1 MGVAFKMKFNIANP
15 ATGCQKV
22 LEVEDERK
30 LREFYDKRMNQEV
43 IGDVLGDEFKGYIF
57 KISGGND
64 KQGFPMKQGVMTA
77 KRVRLLLKKGST
89 CYRQRR
95 KGERKRKSVRGCI
108 VSSDIQVLNLVIVR
122 KGEGELPGLTET
134 AVPRRLGP
142 KRATRIRKLFALD
155 KADKME
161 KQYRLKREVSRGEG
175 KKPTIKMPKIQR
187 LVTPQRLQRKRAES
201 QFKRDNAIASREEAK
216 KYHDLV
222 VMRKKEA
229 KKARDEQ
236 ASKRRSQNSAT
247 KSGASATAG
256 KTTSKK

>member
-1 MGVAFKMKFNIANP
+1 MKFNIANP

-43 IGDVLGDEFKGYIF
+43 QGDVLGDEFKGYVF

-64 KQGFPMKQGVMTA
+64 KQGFPMKQGVMTS
-77 KRVRLLLKKGST
+77 KRVRLLLKKGSS
-89 CYRQRR
+89 CYRPRR

-108 VSSDIQVLNLVIVR
+108 VSSDIQVLNLLIVQ
-122 KGEGELPGLTET
+122 KGEGELPGLTDT
-134 AVPRRLGP
+134 SVPRRLGP
-142 KRATRIRKLFALD
+142 KRATRIRKLFALEKGD
-155 KADKME
+155 KLE

-175 KKPTIKMPKIQR
+175 KKPTIKAPKVQR
-187 LVTPQRLQRKRAES
+187 LVTPQRLQRRRAE
-201 QFKRDNAIASREEAK
+201 KALKKASREKSKEDAK

-222 VMRKKEA
+222 IKRKKEA
-229 KKARDEQ
+229 KEKRAEQ

-247 KSGASATAG
+247 KSGAS
-256 KTTSKK
+256 K

>member
-1 MGVAFKMKFNIANP
+1 
-15 ATGCQKV
+15 
-22 LEVEDERK
+22 
-30 LREFYDKRMNQEV
+30 MNQEV

-64 KQGFPMKQGVMTA
+64 KQGFPMKQGIMTA
-77 KRVRLLLKKGST
+77 KRVRLLLKKGSS

-108 VSSDIQVLNLVIVR
+108 VSADIQVLNLVIVR
-122 KGEGELPGLTET
+122 KGEGELPGLTEE

-175 KKPTIKMPKIQR
+175 KKPTIKAPKIQR
-187 LVTPQRLQRKRAES
+187 LVTPQRLQVLLFSFLSRALS
-201 QFKRDNAIASREEAK
+201 PCVSISRARSLLSSPLGFLSLSFFLSLAFSLSSSCISRESCQGT
-216 KYHDLV
+216 
-222 VMRKKEA
+222 RGQG
-229 KKARDEQ
+229 R
-236 ASKRRSQNSAT
+236 N
-247 KSGASATAG
+247 GAG
-256 KTTSKK
+256 GWKGGREIH

>member
-1 MGVAFKMKFNIANP
+1 MGVCWKTGVEMKFNISNP

-22 LEVEDERK
+22 IEIEDERK

-43 IGDVLGDEFKGYIF
+43 LGDVIGDEFKGYIF

-77 KRVRLLLKKGST
+77 KRVRLLLKKGSS

-108 VSSDIQVLNLVIVR
+108 VSADIQVLNLVIVR
-122 KGEGELPGLTET
+122 KGEGELPGLTEE

-187 LVTPQRLQRKRAES
+187 LVTPQRLQRKRAER
-201 QFKRDNAIASREEAK
+201 QFKRENAIAR
-216 KYHDLV
+216 H
-222 VMRKKEA
+222 KEA
-229 KKARDEQ
+229 KKAREEQ

-247 KSGASATAG
+247 KSGASAG
-256 KTTSKK
+256 KTAK

>member
-1 MGVAFKMKFNIANP
+1 MKFNVSNP
-15 ATGCQKV
+15 STGCQKV
-22 LEVEDERK
+22 IEIEDERK

-43 IGDVLGDEFKGYIF
+43 LGDVLGDEFKGYIF

-77 KRVRLLLKKGST
+77 KRVRLLLKKGSS

-108 VSSDIQVLNLVIVR
+108 VSADIQVLNLVIVR
-122 KGEGELPGLTET
+122 KGEGELPGLTEE

-175 KKPTIKMPKIQR
+175 KKPTIKAPKIQR
-187 LVTPQRLQRKRAES
+187 LVTPQRLQRKRAER
-201 QFKRDNAIASREEAK
+201 QFKRENAIASREEAK

-229 KKARDEQ
+229 KKAREEQ

-247 KSGASATAG
+247 KSGASAGKSATAAT
-256 KTTSKK
+256 KTTKK